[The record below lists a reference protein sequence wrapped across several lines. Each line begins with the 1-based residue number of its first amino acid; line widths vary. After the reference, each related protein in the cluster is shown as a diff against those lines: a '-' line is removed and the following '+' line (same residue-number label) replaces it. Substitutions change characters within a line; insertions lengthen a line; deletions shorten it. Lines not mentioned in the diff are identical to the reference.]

1 MSSSPTR
8 QGCPSSDD
16 LSSFVDGS
24 AAEELAIHIEL
35 CAACQRQVE
44 AFRRIDQAIRRRLAP
59 PAGLSERIRQRV
71 RSDVE
76 ERPRG
81 VTVGWWLSPALRLAA
96 ALVVTAAALAVLVH
110 LLDRMGTS
118 GPGAPALAS
127 GGLAGELRPDASVPG
142 GVQGAEA
149 AVKFV
154 RAPDGRPRD
163 SRTQEA
169 AVPCA
174 LPSRVRHVWSVG
186 DADGERRYLASLLE
200 PGSYKVSRQEDGNTV
215 LTAQLSDQQV
225 QDLVDRLY
233 DRKWSLVSSD
243 LPQPKRRESV
253 SFAGRRVDYSVVL
266 VPGGRDEI
274 R

>member
-16 LSSFVDGS
+16 LSGFVDGS
-24 AAEELAIHIEL
+24 AAEELAIHIES
-35 CAACQRQVE
+35 CATCQRQVE
-44 AFRRIDQAIRRRLAP
+44 AFRHIDQAIRRRLAP
-59 PAGLSERIRQRV
+59 PAGLAERIRQRV

-76 ERPRG
+76 ECPRG
-81 VTVGWWLSPALRLAA
+81 VQLGWWLSPALRLAA

-118 GPGAPALAS
+118 GTGAPTLANGS
-127 GGLAGELRPDASVPG
+127 DAGELRPDASVPG
-142 GVQGAEA
+142 GVLGAEA

-154 RAPDGRPRD
+154 RVPDGRPRE
-163 SRTQEA
+163 SRTQGA
-169 AVPCA
+169 AVPCV
-174 LPSRVRHVWSVG
+174 LPSRVRQVWSVG
-186 DADGERRYLASLLE
+186 DADGECRYLASILA
-200 PGSYKVSRQEDGNTV
+200 PGSYEVSRQEDGNTV
-215 LTAQLSDQQV
+215 LTAQLSDKQV

-253 SFAGRRVDYSVVL
+253 SFDGRRVDYSIVL
-266 VPGGRDEI
+266 VPVGRDES